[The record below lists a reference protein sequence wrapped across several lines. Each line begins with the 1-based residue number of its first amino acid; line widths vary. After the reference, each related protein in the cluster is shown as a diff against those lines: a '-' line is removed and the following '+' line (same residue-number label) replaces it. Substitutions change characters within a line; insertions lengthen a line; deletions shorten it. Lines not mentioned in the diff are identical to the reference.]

1 MPGHMKTNTLSIAS
15 TRPLGVPFLSRTQ
28 SPERRLPCY
37 CVISASLAGKAH
49 CVSRHLLPLI
59 RQDKPNSDPVTHLIR
74 RTSLPPL
81 RIVDNGTLITLRFAS
96 HDSFSVAAA
105 EPCSPA
111 STISSHFSLPKENFR
126 TTSDG
131 DRLVGTFADRPCHL
145 SADLDASHCLDGL
158 MGTSV
163 GRPRHLSA
171 DLDVSYPLGGLVGAS
186 ADRSRQLSQDLD
198 GNFDFVDGEEEPAD
212 TDADL
217 SEEDLSRRQAVAG
230 LFYRQS
236 VTGVGPDSD
245 SVLEADQANL
255 SSEAKPGEHG
265 EEGSSLGLQPDS
277 GTLGDNASAESQPQT
292 GCSESTGLVNEER
305 LIYSVADPAV
315 SPALTEPELPTS
327 PQTLETLP
335 DLAPAEF
342 GSPTVTNRSPKPL
355 IDADPPLYEP
365 TTPSSPI
372 RAPTNAEGT
381 ESQSSES
388 VGHFRTSQDHR
399 TVGLEE
405 QESVI
410 SQLREQIALL
420 REINELRD
428 QEFEQIA
435 TRVHLAEKA
444 AQDRER

>member
-1 MPGHMKTNTLSIAS
+1 
-15 TRPLGVPFLSRTQ
+15 
-28 SPERRLPCY
+28 
-37 CVISASLAGKAH
+37 
-49 CVSRHLLPLI
+49 
-59 RQDKPNSDPVTHLIR
+59 
-74 RTSLPPL
+74 
-81 RIVDNGTLITLRFAS
+81 
-96 HDSFSVAAA
+96 
-105 EPCSPA
+105 
-111 STISSHFSLPKENFR
+111 
-126 TTSDG
+126 
-131 DRLVGTFADRPCHL
+131 VGTFADRPCHL
-145 SADLDASHCLDGL
+145 SADLDASHRLDGL
-158 MGTSV
+158 MGTSA

-171 DLDVSYPLGGLVGAS
+171 DLDVSYPLDGLGGPFADRPRHLSADLDVSFALGGLVGAS
-186 ADRSRQLSQDLD
+186 TDRSRHLSQDLD
-198 GNFDFVDGEEEPAD
+198 GNFDFVDEEGEPAD

-245 SVLEADQANL
+245 SVLEADRANL
-255 SSEAKPGEHG
+255 SGEAKPREHG
-265 EEGSSLGLQPDS
+265 EEESRLGLQPDS
-277 GTLGDNASAESQPQT
+277 GTFSDKASAESQSQT
-292 GCSESTGLVNEER
+292 GCSGSTGLVTEEI
-305 LIYSVADPAV
+305 LIHSVADPAV

-327 PQTLETLP
+327 PGTLETLP
-335 DLAPAEF
+335 DLARAES
-342 GSPTVTNRSPKPL
+342 GSPTFANRSPEPPT
-355 IDADPPLYEP
+355 DADPPLNEP

-372 RAPTNAEGT
+372 RAPTNPEST

-388 VGHFRTSQDHR
+388 VGHFRTSQDLR

-435 TRVHLAEKA
+435 TRAHLAEKA